1 MMIATPLNLTPDSKV
16 APVIRLTHMLIK
28 DALMLRAEE
37 ILLEL
42 DVELH
47 AKTHEE
53 LKRLNEE
60 MAKSGKTL
68 QIGGEFFFKL
78 MHLPNAV
85 GVTYTINGIP
95 NQRPSMNGE
104 LFGNIVSIL
113 LQACGIAPW
122 TKGNI
127 SAPLE
132 TINPASKWILESKDL
147 TRLVQLRRIRAT

>member
-1 MMIATPLNLTPDSKV
+1 MTATPLNLKSDSEE
-16 APVIRLTHMLIK
+16 APIIRLAHQLVK
-28 DALMLRAEE
+28 DAVKLRADK
-37 ILLEL
+37 IMLEL

-60 MAKSGKTL
+60 IAKSGKTL

-78 MHLPNAV
+78 MHLPDAV
-85 GVTYTINGIP
+85 RISYMTNGIP
-95 NQRPSMNGE
+95 SQLPSMNGE

-122 TKGNI
+122 TKGNV
-127 SAPLE
+127 SARLE
-132 TINPASKWILESKDL
+132 TVNPVSKWILESKDV
-147 TRLVQLRRIRAT
+147 TRELQLRRIRANE